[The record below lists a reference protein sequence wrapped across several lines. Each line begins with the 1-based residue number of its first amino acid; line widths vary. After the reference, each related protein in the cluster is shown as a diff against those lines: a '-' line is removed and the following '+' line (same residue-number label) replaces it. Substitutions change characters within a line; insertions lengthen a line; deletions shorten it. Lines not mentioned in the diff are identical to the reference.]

1 MKWPFDERPPHFT
14 RDVVQPF
21 SAAIPHCRCVLGAS
35 YTETERGGFREKSS
49 VRSRRVELRPIPR
62 GRCCTTG
69 KPAGYC
75 SYFTP
80 SSSLIEQ
87 LEIDRSHRMTARA
100 YSPPIWRCVPSVP
113 KAEGIQLRV
122 NARISAIERAKWR
135 HCCNRPSREVAH
147 SLSVALPTESGT
159 QPFVFRALPGKRPGS
174 AG

>member
-100 YSPPIWRCVPSVP
+100 YSPPSGAACHLS
-113 KAEGIQLRV
+113 LRQRAFSSGSTRV
-122 NARISAIERAKWR
+122 SPLSSEQSGDIAVIVRPER
-135 HCCNRPSREVAH
+135 
-147 SLSVALPTESGT
+147 
-159 QPFVFRALPGKRPGS
+159 
-174 AG
+174 